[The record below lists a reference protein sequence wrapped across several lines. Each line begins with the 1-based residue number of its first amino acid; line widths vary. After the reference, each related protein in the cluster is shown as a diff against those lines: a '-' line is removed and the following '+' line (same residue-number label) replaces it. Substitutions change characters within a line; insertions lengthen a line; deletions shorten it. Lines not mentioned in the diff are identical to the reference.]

1 MMNNSQV
8 LKAFAAGRAG
18 SSSNGAF
25 STDGKSLYSYRLRI
39 AVHRDFDIAV
49 GDYTASGSYYS
60 QTTSKH
66 VGYARSLNTA
76 KVIPVSEFEKIPQN

>member
-1 MMNNSQV
+1 MNNRQV
-8 LKAFAAGRAG
+8 LNAFAAGRAG

-25 STDGKSLYSYRLRI
+25 STDGNSLYSYRLRI
-39 AVHRDFDIAV
+39 ATHMGSEIAV

-66 VGYARSLNTA
+66 VGYARSLPSA
-76 KVIPVSEFEKIPQN
+76 VVFSPEIFVKL